1 MKKIYIIYILMLF
14 LVGIS
19 VSAKTN
25 IETEIESNGYYI
37 NEKGVIITLDNY
49 NKVKNILSE
58 EEIITMRQDFYNRL
72 ENVTEILFSNSKII
86 ETLYFEIEGRTNLVS
101 ENEITYEEF
110 EEKSSIPETE
120 ESCGT
125 GCWKTEYKRI
135 RLYYWVQISGE
146 KSFVIDNEWL
156 KDPVI
161 RSYDI
166 IAMRWTGNVSKG
178 EIKGVQGFKQNG
190 VAKSIEYTASLSN
203 VYYNSNGVGI
213 SMNLV
218 DDAYD
223 FSNTLSFP
231 VNCSGTVNL
240 YGTYQHAVEDISLSD
255 SLKYTFG
262 PSGMG
267 GVLVFGNTSIANK
280 YDNTQGLH
288 ISFAC

>member
-1 MKKIYIIYILMLF
+1 MKQ
-14 LVGIS
+14 
-19 VSAKTN
+19 
-25 IETEIESNGYYI
+25 E
-37 NEKGVIITLDNY
+37 
-49 NKVKNILSE
+49 
-58 EEIITMRQDFYNRL
+58 FYNRL
-72 ENVTEILFSNSKII
+72 ENVEEIVSSSYKIVENI
-86 ETLYFEIEGRTNLVS
+86 YFEINGKANLIT
-101 ENEITYEEF
+101 EKEITYEEF
-110 EEKSSIPETE
+110 KTKSSQLETN

-125 GCWKTEYKRI
+125 GCWKTDYKRI
-135 RLYYWVQISGE
+135 RLYFWTHTDGTH
-146 KSFVIDNEWL
+146 SFIIDNEWL

-166 IAMRWTGNVSKG
+166 IAMRWTGNVNKG
-178 EIKGVQGFKQNG
+178 KIKGVQDFKQNG

-223 FSNTLSFP
+223 FSNTLIFP